1 MAPPS
6 LETETVVDP
15 KIYGRSGN
23 IDKHLEGV
31 QKQYDTTEKREF
43 YAQVMGDGECCVC
56 LVDICIENC
65 IKF

>member
-6 LETETVVDP
+6 IEALSSATVDP
-15 KIYGRSGN
+15 KIYGRSGD

-43 YAQVMGDGECCVC
+43 YAQVMGDGM
-56 LVDICIENC
+56 
-65 IKF
+65 